1 MVNRTLY
8 SILLLLSSAISFL
21 YSQSR
26 VFPFMEKFDTA
37 AVPKLPAGWST
48 STTKS
53 AAGDFT
59 TSTST
64 PLSAPNAVV
73 TTDAKVAQSLTSPSI
88 NFSGLIADQLS
99 FYERRTS
106 SHNSGLLVEAIV
118 DDDTVSAIILSDT
131 LKNSGSTNYLLR
143 SIALPSFLNNKAN
156 VRFRWRVAG
165 NGTGSTGTMR
175 IDNVSISVRKQID
188 LAVTSIRTEPEIVRS
203 GDNPDF
209 IVSVANRAM
218 AGSLSFTLQL
228 FSDKNFDSL
237 ATIDEK
243 LDELT
248 LTRSFAVAESTTF
261 ILKEE
266 RVTPGNHRVIVKL
279 LLPGDEDLTNNTIAK
294 TFFVRFSSRSILIN
308 EIMYAPTVGPE
319 WIECIN
325 TSSDSIALSQWKV
338 GDNTTSRVTLTSQ
351 PIRITPG
358 GFFLVTKDSSIV
370 TLFPSINVPVV
381 RTAFPAL
388 NNDADA
394 VVILD
399 PTGFAVDS
407 VAYSSSWG
415 GTGGKSLERID
426 TAGASNLSANWGS
439 SRHSGGGTPG
449 AVNSLSKKRYDLA
462 IEHLALTSS
471 FPLADQSLGIR
482 AMIRN
487 RGRLAQTG
495 ISIRFYLDSNRD
507 SLPQLDEMF
516 GESVIGALLPS
527 DSQEV
532 SQNVGALSQGIQT
545 VIVTASSRHDDDS
558 TNNSLSISFIVS
570 VQARSI
576 VVNEIM
582 YAPLGDMPE
591 WIEFYNAGPMAVDVG
606 GWKISDSNVKSRA
619 LVSGSP
625 MVIPPDSYFLASA
638 DSSLGSYYSIP
649 VPVVV
654 SVFSSLNNTTP
665 DAVVLYDNRG
675 TAIDS
680 VWYKPSWEGT
690 NGRSLERVDYR
701 SSSVDSANWRSSLP
715 TPGAENSVAKKDFD
729 LEISEFGGTLV
740 SNGLQLNAH
749 IRNAGR
755 NSSEVFSVA
764 FFHDA
769 DRNGIGSSAELLY
782 RENLQSLPPAESLA
796 VSYEWHTA
804 AIGKIPLI
812 CRVDYPK
819 DQRQANNARTA
830 WAANRFVPQSIAIN
844 EIMYDPLPANS
855 EFIEFFNRSTDTLD
869 LQGWKVMDTPSNSG
883 GRTSVALGDKPLP
896 LPPSA
901 FLVVGADSAL
911 LRQFPDLVNPRSCNV
926 LIMNKDLSLNNTGD
940 DVILFDITNNTIDS
954 VRYSPSWQNQ
964 NLDVSTSGKSLERIN
979 PSLAGNDRRNWSTS
993 IDPSGSTPGRR
1004 NSIYTPAIPSTTK
1017 IKLSPNPF
1025 SPDNDGYEDFLAIS
1039 YSLPSPTSM
1048 IRVRCFD
1055 VAGRLVRLLANNEPA
1070 AATGTVLWDGLDD
1083 RHQRV
1088 SIGMYIILF
1097 EALDAFGG
1105 VVHTMKDVAVVARR
1119 L

>member
-1 MVNRTLY
+1 MVTKTLH
-8 SILLLLSSAISFL
+8 SVLFLLSSAILPL
-21 YSQSR
+21 YSQST
-26 VFPFMEKFDTA
+26 VFPFVEKFDTA
-37 AVPKLPAGWST
+37 AVPKLPAGWLT
-48 STTKS
+48 STRKS
-53 AAGDFT
+53 TTGDFT

-64 PLSAPNAVV
+64 SLSAPNAVV
-73 TTDAKVAQSLTSPSI
+73 TTDAKVAQSLTTPSI
-88 NFSGLIADQLS
+88 NFSGLKAGELN

-106 SHNSGLLVEAIV
+106 SHNSGLLVESIV
-118 DDDTVSAIILSDT
+118 DDDTTSAAILSDT
-131 LKNSGSTNYLLR
+131 LKNSGSTNYVLR
-143 SIALPSFLNNKAN
+143 SIVLPSFLDNKAN

-165 NGTGSTGTMR
+165 NGTGSTGTLR
-175 IDNVSISVRKQID
+175 IDNVTISVQKQVD
-188 LAVTSIRTEPEIVRS
+188 LAVTGIRIEPEVPRS

-209 IVSVANRAM
+209 KVSVANRAM
-218 AGSLSFTLQL
+218 AGPLSFTLQL
-228 FSDKNFDSL
+228 FDDKNFDSS

-243 LDELT
+243 LDEQT
-248 LTRSFAVAESTTF
+248 PTHFFAVAESTTF
-261 ILKEE
+261 ILKEVS
-266 RVTPGNHRVIVKL
+266 VTPGNHRIIVKL
-279 LLPGDEDLTNNTIAK
+279 LLPGDEDSTNNMIVR
-294 TFFVRFSSRSILIN
+294 TFFVGFSARSILLN
-308 EIMYAPTVGPE
+308 EIMYAPMVGPE

-325 TSSDSIALSQWKV
+325 TSSDSISLSQWKV
-338 GDNTTSRVTLTSQ
+338 GDNTTSRVTLTTQS
-351 PIRITPG
+351 IRIPPG
-358 GFFLVTKDSSIV
+358 EYFLVTKDSSIV
-370 TLFPSINVPVV
+370 TLFPSINVPIV

-426 TAGASNLSANWGS
+426 TAGPSNLSANWGS

-449 AVNSLSKKRYDLA
+449 AVNSLSKKRYDLS

-471 FPLADQSLGIR
+471 FPLAGQSLGIR
-482 AMIRN
+482 AMIKN

-507 SLPQLDEMF
+507 SFPQPDEMF

-532 SQNVGALSQGIQT
+532 SQNVAVVLQGTQT
-545 VIVTASSRHDDDS
+545 VIVTASSRREDDS
-558 TNNSLSISFIVS
+558 TNNSLSVSFIVS

-591 WIEFYNAGPMAVDVG
+591 WIEFYNAGTMAVDIG
-606 GWKISDSNVKSRA
+606 GWKISDSNVKSKA
-619 LVSGSP
+619 LVSGPP
-625 MVIPPDSYFLASA
+625 MIIPPASYFLASA
-638 DSSLGSYYSIP
+638 DSSLESYYPIP
-649 VPVVV
+649 APIVV
-654 SVFSSLNNTTP
+654 SAFSSLNNTTP
-665 DAVVLYDNRG
+665 DAVVLYDNCG

-680 VWYKPSWEGT
+680 VWYKPSWGGT
-690 NGRSLERVDYR
+690 NGRSLERADYR
-701 SSSVDSANWRSSLP
+701 ASSVDSANWRSSLP

-729 LEISEFGGTLV
+729 LEISEFGATLL
-740 SNGLQLNAH
+740 SNGLKLNAH
-749 IRNAGR
+749 IRNTGR
-755 NSSEVFSVA
+755 NSSEVFSVG
-764 FFHDA
+764 FFHDT
-769 DRNGIGSSAELLY
+769 DNDGIGSSTELLD

-796 VSYEWHTA
+796 VAFEWHTEA
-804 AIGKIPLI
+804 MGKIPLI

-819 DQRQANNARTA
+819 DQRLSNNERTA

-869 LQGWKVMDTPSNSG
+869 LQGWKVMDTPSTSG
-883 GRTSVALGDKPLP
+883 GRTSIALGDKSLP

-901 FLVVGADSAL
+901 FLLVGADSAL
-911 LRQFPDLVNPRSCNV
+911 LRQFPDLVNLPSHNV
-926 LIMNKDLSLNNTGD
+926 LIMNKDLSLNNAGD
-940 DVILFDITNNTIDS
+940 DVILFDLTNNTIDS
-954 VRYSPSWQNQ
+954 VRYSPSWHNQ

-993 IDPSGSTPGRR
+993 IAPIGATPGHR
-1004 NSIYTPAIPSTTK
+1004 NSIYTPAIPSATK
-1017 IKLSPNPF
+1017 LKLSPNPF

-1039 YSLPSPTSM
+1039 YSLPSPISM

-1083 RHQRV
+1083 DHQRV

-1105 VVHTMKDVAVVARR
+1105 VVHTMKDVAVVARK